1 MVKKAFF
8 AIVLLFCMISR
19 PSAQENL
26 TIISSESD
34 VAIGEKMDVKV
45 MTRQIRRDSIRAN
58 KKVWTSILGGP
69 SYTPEAS
76 VGVAAAVLMSF
87 RINGQDTVSQRSF
100 LPMGINASINGT
112 VAVAGA
118 GTLFFREN
126 RFRIYTKYGYREEPS
141 NFYGVGFDEINSVE
155 RSDST
160 TFFNKTSIYFNA
172 QYVWEVYPAL
182 YVGGVTDINFSNSRD
197 INSLMAENSY
207 IDQHSLRYTNVGL
220 GVFIQYDSRDDVAT
234 PSSGLLLSATANV
247 YSKALG
253 GRYNYQRLDFEY
265 RQFQPLFHRATLAW
279 TARAQMSYGDVPFTE
294 LPTFGSPFDLR
305 GYYVGQYRDRSAGYG
320 IVEFRHMFGS
330 QEAYK
335 RKDPI
340 SKFGYVA
347 WFGAGT
353 LGATPAYWNEW
364 KLNYGAGLRVQIQPG
379 KNVRFDV
386 GKGQGG
392 DGVMVYFNMTEA
404 F

>member
-1 MVKKAFF
+1 MM
-8 AIVLLFCMISR
+8 LLLCLS
-19 PSAQENL
+19 SQLNAQENL
-26 TIISSESD
+26 VTIYPD
-34 VAIGEKMDVKV
+34 GNVATDGKINSKIMA
-45 MTRQIRRDSIRAN
+45 RQIRRDSIRAN
-58 KKVWTSILGGP
+58 KKVWTSVLGGP

-76 VGVAAAVLMSF
+76 VGIAAAALMSF
-87 RINGQDTVSQRSF
+87 RINGQDTISQRSF
-100 LPMGINASINGT
+100 LPVGINVSINGT

-141 NFYGVGFDEINSVE
+141 NFYGVGFDEINNVE

-160 TFFNKTSIYFNA
+160 TFFDKTSIYFNA

-182 YVGGVTDINFSNSRD
+182 YLGGVTDINFSNSRN
-197 INSLMAENSY
+197 INALMAENSY
-207 IDQHSLRYTNVGL
+207 INQYSLRYTNIGL
-220 GVFIQYDSRDDVAT
+220 GALIQYDSRDDVAT
-234 PSSGLLLSATANV
+234 PFSGVFLSAMANV
-247 YSKALG
+247 YSKAFG
-253 GRYNYQRLDFEY
+253 GAYNYQRLDFEY

-305 GYYVGQYRDRSAGYG
+305 GYCVGQYRDRSAGYG

-392 DGVMVYFNMTEA
+392 NGVMVYFNMTEA